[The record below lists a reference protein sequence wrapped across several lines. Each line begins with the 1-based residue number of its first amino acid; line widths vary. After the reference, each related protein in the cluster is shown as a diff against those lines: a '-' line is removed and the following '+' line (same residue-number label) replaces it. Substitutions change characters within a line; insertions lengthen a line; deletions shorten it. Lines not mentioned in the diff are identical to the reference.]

1 MQADY
6 YGRRKPPIFL
16 VSILRLSSLFGLV
29 VLGACLFP
37 LAAQAVSKTGSYTE
51 VEVFSYSQPVPV
63 KAALNDWLGPF
74 YGGSTALLY
83 SRVEAGVAGQHWRF
97 GLLSRM
103 DYQLHFSPDAA
114 EFYHRVSN
122 KQALDAGRTY
132 AIEVESKHFF
142 GNGLRLG
149 YLFTPQPGL
158 TLELGMSYLQGQ
170 RLTTGTLSGTATATK
185 AGDYEFNLAADYFYS
200 RDVLFRR
207 ETAAPDGQGYSADLR
222 VQWQASPRLST
233 QLTVTDLIGRIYWQ
247 DAPYTQASGT
257 SDTKEYDE
265 QGYVRFK
272 PLVSGIEGNRNHT
285 QKLPPRAILAAQ
297 YLLDRRFSALASVF
311 YTEYRTFPSL
321 GLGYQDSGIQWQGLY
336 NSASQSY
343 TLRAIANRW
352 RIGASLDTFDINR
365 ARALGVELQFQQ
377 LF

>member
-1 MQADY
+1 
-6 YGRRKPPIFL
+6 
-16 VSILRLSSLFGLV
+16 
-29 VLGACLFP
+29 
-37 LAAQAVSKTGSYTE
+37 
-51 VEVFSYSQPVPV
+51 
-63 KAALNDWLGPF
+63 
-74 YGGSTALLY
+74 
-83 SRVEAGVAGQHWRF
+83 
-97 GLLSRM
+97 
-103 DYQLHFSPDAA
+103 
-114 EFYHRVSN
+114 
-122 KQALDAGRTY
+122 
-132 AIEVESKHFF
+132 
-142 GNGLRLG
+142 
-149 YLFTPQPGL
+149 
-158 TLELGMSYLQGQ
+158 MSYLQGQ
-170 RLTTGTLSGTATATK
+170 RLTAGTLSGTATATK

-207 ETAAPDGQGYSADLR
+207 ETTAPDGQGYSADLR
-222 VQWQASPRLST
+222 VQWQANPRLST
-233 QLTVTDLIGRIYWQ
+233 QLTVTDLIGRIHWQ

-272 PLVSGIEGNRNHT
+272 PLVSGIEGNRNYA
-285 QKLPPRAILAAQ
+285 QKLPPRATLAAQ
-297 YLLDRRFSALASVF
+297 YLIDQRFSALASVF